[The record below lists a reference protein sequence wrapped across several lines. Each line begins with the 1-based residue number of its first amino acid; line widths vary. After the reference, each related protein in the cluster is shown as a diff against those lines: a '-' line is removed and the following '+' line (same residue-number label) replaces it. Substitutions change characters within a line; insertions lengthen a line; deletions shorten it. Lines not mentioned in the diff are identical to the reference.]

1 MRFKIISDN
10 VYGLKQTQNDFYEFL
25 QVTTEGKLEQV
36 PAKLLTYDGSDLR
49 SWGVANVTFGL
60 TVIFEQPSHHLP
72 LSPDLIPGGQA
83 SPSLSLLVI
92 SRLPRPRCLEIT
104 LR

>member
-72 LSPDLIPGGQA
+72 LSPDLIPGGQVLVLSILLSA
-83 SPSLSLLVI
+83 CYLMSAPSLMS
-92 SRLPRPRCLEIT
+92 
-104 LR
+104 